1 MDLLNTDF
9 PPKFAYCLALPNLV
23 PDPAATTIAQVF
35 STLNTVALFSVFSR
49 TTIIF
54 IVNHVETL
62 KSTEMFSTL
71 NRDQLEQLG
80 ELSTSLQLER
90 NDQIFTEDDTATA
103 LFILL
108 QGRIAITRNSVDE
121 RESVLALMEPGDL
134 FGEMPFFDHGDR
146 SAAARALEASTVLAV
161 PYTALHMLYS
171 QHPEL
176 LWRVVTLLSLRLR
189 ITDSALADAMFLD
202 VPGRTAKRL
211 LELPEDWTDS
221 HYRLLKKSF
230 LGWLERQGNALTKHS
245 LPLLDWDGS
254 NVQEIAT
261 TLFNET
267 H

>member
-1 MDLLNTDF
+1 M
-9 PPKFAYCLALPNLV
+9 
-23 PDPAATTIAQVF
+23 F

-211 LELPEDWTDS
+211 LELSGGLDRFTLPITQEELS
-221 HYRLLKKSF
+221 GLVGASRERVNKALASF
-230 LGWLERQGNALTKHS
+230 IRLGWIKRSGNRYNIIQRDS
-245 LPLLDWDGS
+245 LNLRS
-254 NVQEIAT
+254 R
-261 TLFNET
+261 
-267 H
+267 